1 MTKLMTEQKKISIIG
16 RLFGIVA
23 IAVIWFVVSFVLTL
37 MLAGANDTMGTKA
50 TVPLW
55 LNMAWGVALFPMNLM
70 EFLMSLIGWN
80 IFDLPSKYDRLG
92 GILSIFFI
100 FINSVLWGMLWSFLF
115 RRVARFFAT
124 KNVGK
129 PST

>member
-92 GILSIFFI
+92 LQQ
-100 FINSVLWGMLWSFLF
+100 
-115 RRVARFFAT
+115 A
-124 KNVGK
+124 
-129 PST
+129 